1 MKLKYILPI
10 FVSSIICSAA
20 YVEVTGDKVNLR
32 SAAGMPSDVVGQV
45 NSGDLLELQG
55 NVTDP
60 WVKVTPP
67 QSVDLWVSSQYVEN
81 GVITGNRVRV
91 RAGAS
96 VNYRDV
102 GIVEKGTKVE
112 VRGKVGD
119 WTKIAPPKTTGVWI
133 TNAYVKAT
141 GRKISNQQPTI
152 NNQQPTISNQ
162 KPVVKSQPVVQ
173 QPVVKSQPVVQQPVI
188 KTQPV
193 AKTPPVVKQQPVA
206 KPQPV
211 VKNPPVVK
219 KKQEPKKEE
228 TKKPRRTFFDT
239 KKVVND
245 TLVGPAK
252 IPQSKLRD
260 DCKQAVRGS
269 YTGRLETAPRNA
281 PARYRLVRDV
291 PGSRLAE
298 TECYIIGNAA
308 QLKSIVGQS
317 FTFEGPVYWFKGTS
331 IPTIYTQAIMRVR

>member
-1 MKLKYILPI
+1 MKLLYVLPI
-10 FVSSIICSAA
+10 LVSSVVCSAA
-20 YVEVTGDKVNLR
+20 FVEVTGDKVNLR
-32 SAAGMPSDVVGQV
+32 SASGMPSDVVGQV

-96 VNYRDV
+96 VNYKDV

-119 WTKIAPPKTTGVWI
+119 WTKIAPPKTTAVWI
-133 TNAYVKAT
+133 TNTYVKAT
-141 GRKISNQQPTI
+141 GKVTNSQQPTTNSQQST
-152 NNQQPTISNQ
+152 NNKQQPTVNKQ
-162 KPVVKSQPVVQ
+162 QPVVQ
-173 QPVVKSQPVVQQPVI
+173 QPVVKQQP
-188 KTQPV
+188 
-193 AKTPPVVKQQPVA
+193 AA

-211 VKNPPVVK
+211 VKSQPVVKTPPVVK
-219 KKQEPKKEE
+219 KQPEPKKEE
-228 TKKPRRTFFDT
+228 PKKTRRTFFDT
-239 KKVVND
+239 KKVEKD

-260 DCKQAVRGS
+260 DCKQAARGS
-269 YTGRLETAPRNA
+269 YTGRLEVSPKNA
-281 PARYRLVRDV
+281 PARFRLVRDV

-298 TECYIIGNAA
+298 TECYIIGNTT